1 MRQWLKKIVRNVTCF
16 YNHTILY
23 LNITSKSKVFLIS
36 DWFYLKHP
44 ECWQIPLQPPLP
56 PTHTHTH
63 KTIQFVVKNQIEW
76 NLPLNKIWR
85 NCSCKR
91 LRRVHG
97 AKTFALQ
104 FCQGLCTI
112 ITSTPLTGSN
122 SNLLLYVRPP
132 SPSKVKIKWSYCWNY
147 EQRIRFNQ
155 ALLTTA

>member
-1 MRQWLKKIVRNVTCF
+1 MYLTGKQWGNDWKKNVRKVTCF

-44 ECWQIPLQPPLP
+44 ECCVLTNSPSTSPLLP
-56 PTHTHTH
+56 PTHKHR
-63 KTIQFVVKNQIEW
+63 TIQFVVKAQIEW

-97 AKTFALQ
+97 AKTLALQ
-104 FCQGLCTI
+104 FWQGLCTI
-112 ITSTPLTGSN
+112 IASTPYLDQIQISFST
-122 SNLLLYVRPP
+122 
-132 SPSKVKIKWSYCWNY
+132 
-147 EQRIRFNQ
+147 
-155 ALLTTA
+155 